1 MLHLRNVA
9 FVVVGYHFFGPIL
22 LKSLLE
28 SPRIL
33 TKIESCYGR
42 VNMNRENQAFCGK
55 RIHSPDVAQLIS

>member
-1 MLHLRNVA
+1 MLYLRNVA

-33 TKIESCYGR
+33 TESCYGR
-42 VNMNRENQAFCGK
+42 VNTNRENQASCGK
-55 RIHSPDVAQLIS
+55 RIHSPDAAQLMS